1 MNEKKD
7 EQPKL
12 VEVTLAKPHKH
23 AGINYAAGAKIMVS
37 EPERKWLKDHKI
49 IEADKEPKSQ

>member
-1 MNEKKD
+1 VSEKKD

-23 AGINYAAGAKIMVS
+23 AGISYDTGAKIMVS
-37 EPERKWLKDHKI
+37 EPERKWLADQKI
-49 IEADKEPKSQ
+49 IEVGKEPKSQ